1 MWQVQ
6 RDLDTFAG
14 EGLRTLLL
22 TKRELSDETWRRW
35 NKVYQAASVSLN
47 DRDLAL
53 ESAAEEIE
61 VSMEILGSTAIEDK
75 LQIGVPDAI
84 SRLAAAKIKIWVL
97 TGDKEETAINIGFA
111 CQLLDDTMDLTIVN
125 QRSSTDIMRVLKS
138 MQGKIETA
146 RKSMDTIDKKFALV
160 VDGESLIYITR
171 DDELTLLLMN
181 VTRHCVAVIA
191 CRVSPKQ
198 KADVVSL
205 VKVNMIPTPMT
216 LSIGDGANDVPMIQ
230 EAHVGIGISGN
241 EGMQAVRA
249 SDYAIAQF
257 RFLEN
262 LLLQHGRMNYRRI
275 AIVILYSFYK
285 NCVLVTMLFWFNFFN
300 GFSGSALLNGNVQ
313 AMYNVIFT
321 SFPIIVFGIL
331 DRDVEFKSCSKYPL
345 LYQFGQQ
352 KQGFNIR
359 KMVVWMLS
367 GVVHSLALMFI
378 AAHVNLGRIISTDGI
393 NTADR
398 FAFGN
403 QAGNYLVIVVNLKL
417 ILETSYFANVS
428 AAVYLLTMFSYI
440 VIVMI
445 MQAFSPTVFDV
456 SGSGP
461 YSFGVAQ
468 YWLMCA
474 LMGPLALILDLAHMF
489 QQKLFKPNVSDQ
501 VKVHPTPSSSLSP
514 PPSHPLPAG
523 DSAAGSAASHPI
535 AAAGHP
541 ACAAGHEPINSH
553 KSGSRF
559 QEPPFRLWACC

>member
-1 MWQVQ
+1 LITPTFCQVQ
-6 RDLDTFAG
+6 QDLDTFAG

-22 TKRELSDETWRRW
+22 AKRELSDDAWRRW
-35 NKVYQAASVSLN
+35 NKVYEAAAVSFN

-61 VSMEILGSTAIEDK
+61 LGMEILGSTAIEDK

-84 SRLAAAKIKIWVL
+84 SHLAAAKIKIWVL

-125 QRSSTDIMRVLKS
+125 QRSSMEILRVLKS
-138 MQGKIETA
+138 MTTKIESFFKNPET
-146 RKSMDTIDKKFALV
+146 KDKKFALV

-171 DDELTLLLMN
+171 EEELTQMLMS

-198 KADVVSL
+198 KADVVAL
-205 VKVNMIPTPMT
+205 VKNNVIPTPMT

-262 LLLQHGRMNYRRI
+262 LLLQHGRMNYKRI
-275 AIVILYSFYK
+275 AVVILYSFYK

-321 SFPIIVFGIL
+321 SFPIIIYGIL
-331 DRDVEFKSCSKYPL
+331 DRDVEFKSCSKYPI
-345 LYQFGQQ
+345 LYQYGQL
-352 KQGFNIR
+352 KQGFNTR
-359 KMVVWMLS
+359 TMVTWMFL

-378 AAHVNLGRIISTDGI
+378 SAHVSLGRIISSDGI
-393 NTADR
+393 NTVDR
-398 FAFGN
+398 FALGN

-417 ILETSYFANVS
+417 VLETSYFTGITS
-428 AAVYLLTMFSYI
+428 AIYGLTMFSFI
-440 VIVMI
+440 IIVMI
-445 MQAFSPTVFDV
+445 MNAFPPTWFDV
-456 SGSGP
+456 SGTGP
-461 YSFGVAQ
+461 YSFGVAV

-474 LMGPLALILDLAHMF
+474 LMGPLALIFDLAYMF
-489 QQKLFKPNVSDQ
+489 QQKLFKPNFSDK
-501 VKVHPTPSSSLSP
+501 VKV
-514 PPSHPLPAG
+514 
-523 DSAAGSAASHPI
+523 
-535 AAAGHP
+535 
-541 ACAAGHEPINSH
+541 
-553 KSGSRF
+553 
-559 QEPPFRLWACC
+559 

>member
-1 MWQVQ
+1 M
-6 RDLDTFAG
+6 DTFAG

-205 VKVNMIPTPMT
+205 VKANMIPTPMT

-321 SFPIIVFGIL
+321 SFPIIAFGIL

-417 ILETSYFANVS
+417 ILETSYFVNVS

-501 VKVHPTPSSSLSP
+501 VKVHPTLSCSLTP

>member
-1 MWQVQ
+1 MQ

-22 TKRELSDETWRRW
+22 AKRELSDETWRRW
-35 NKVYQAASVSLN
+35 NKIYEAASVSLN

-53 ESAAEEIE
+53 ESAAEDVE

-84 SRLAAAKIKIWVL
+84 SHLAAAKIKIWVL

-125 QRSSTDIMRVLKS
+125 QRSSIEILRVFKNMSAKIEKALKS
-138 MQGKIETA
+138 EDKRET
-146 RKSMDTIDKKFALV
+146 KFALV
-160 VDGESLIYITR
+160 VDGESLLFITR
-171 DDELTLLLMN
+171 EEELTQLMMD

-205 VKVNMIPTPMT
+205 VKTNMVPTPMT

-275 AIVILYSFYK
+275 AVVILYSFYK

-321 SFPIIVFGIL
+321 SFPIIVYGVL
-331 DRDVEFKSCSKYPL
+331 DRDVEFKSCSRFPV
-345 LYQFGQQ
+345 LYEVGQ
-352 KQGFNIR
+352 KKEGFNV
-359 KMVVWMLS
+359 KQMVTWMLL
-367 GVVHSLALMFI
+367 GVIHSLALMFI
-378 AAHVNLGRIISTDGI
+378 SAHVSLGRIFSSDGI
-393 NTADR
+393 NTVDR

-403 QAGNYLVIVVNLKL
+403 AVGNYLVIVVNIKL
-417 ILETSYFANVS
+417 ILETSYFS
-428 AAVYLLTMFSYI
+428 AITALVYGLTMFSFI

-445 MQAFSPTVFDV
+445 LNYFPATIFDV
-456 SGSGP
+456 SGTGSF
-461 YSFGVAQ
+461 SFGTAKYVSNAFPSVIFCDTLVR

-474 LMGPLALILDLAHMF
+474 LIGPLALIIDFVYLF

-501 VKVHPTPSSSLSP
+501 VKV
-514 PPSHPLPAG
+514 
-523 DSAAGSAASHPI
+523 
-535 AAAGHP
+535 
-541 ACAAGHEPINSH
+541 
-553 KSGSRF
+553 
-559 QEPPFRLWACC
+559 

>member
-1 MWQVQ
+1 MQ
-6 RDLDTFAG
+6 RDLDTFAS

-22 TKRELSDETWRRW
+22 AKRELSDEAWRRW

-53 ESAAEEIE
+53 ESAAEEVEI
-61 VSMEILGSTAIEDK
+61 SMEILGSTAIEDK

-125 QRSSTDIMRVLKS
+125 QRSSTDILRVLKA
-138 MQGKIETA
+138 MQNKIETA
-146 RKSMDTIDKKFALV
+146 RKSMDTFEQKFALV

-171 DDELTLLLMN
+171 EDELTLLLMN
-181 VTRHCVAVIA
+181 VTRYCVAVIA

-205 VKVNMIPTPMT
+205 VKTNMVPCPMT

-249 SDYAIAQF
+249 ADYAIAQF

-321 SFPIIVFGIL
+321 SFPIIAFGVL
-331 DRDVEFKSCSKYPL
+331 DRDVEFKSCSTYPV
-345 LYQFGQQ
+345 LYQSGQL
-352 KQGFNIR
+352 KEGFNIR
-359 KMVVWMLS
+359 KMTIWMLS

-378 AAHVNLGRIISTDGI
+378 TAHVNLGRIISTDGI

-417 ILETSYFANVS
+417 ILETSYFANIN
-428 AAVYLLTMFSYI
+428 AAVYLLTLFSYI
-440 VIVMI
+440 VIVTI
-445 MQAFSPTVFDV
+445 MQAFPATIFDV

-474 LMGPLALILDLAHMF
+474 LMGPLALILDLAYMF
-489 QQKLFKPNVSDQ
+489 QQKLFKPNTSDQ
-501 VKVHPTPSSSLSP
+501 VKVHPRASSRLHSSP
-514 PPSHPLPAG
+514 PPPPSTSHSPRRRFNCRNRT
-523 DSAAGSAASHPI
+523 I
-535 AAAGHP
+535 AARRR
-541 ACAAGHEPINSH
+541 
-553 KSGSRF
+553 SRSA
-559 QEPPFRLWACC
+559 RLRSRP

>member
-1 MWQVQ
+1 
-6 RDLDTFAG
+6 LDTFAG

-61 VSMEILGSTAIEDK
+61 GSMEILGSTAIEDK

-125 QRSSTDIMRVLKS
+125 QRSSTDIMRVLRS

-160 VDGESLIYITR
+160 VDGESLIYITS

-321 SFPIIVFGIL
+321 SFPIIAFGIL

-474 LMGPLALILDLAHMF
+474 LMGPLALILDLAYMF

-501 VKVHPTPSSSLSP
+501 VKVHPTPSCSLTP
-514 PPSHPLPAG
+514 PPSHPLPTG

-553 KSGSRF
+553 KSGGRF

>member
-1 MWQVQ
+1 M
-6 RDLDTFAG
+6 DTFAG

-125 QRSSTDIMRVLKS
+125 QRSSTDIMRVLRS

-321 SFPIIVFGIL
+321 SFPIIAFGIL

-501 VKVHPTPSSSLSP
+501 VKVHPTLSCSLTP

>member
-1 MWQVQ
+1 MAFFQVQ
-6 RDLDTFAG
+6 RELDVFAG

-22 TKRELSDETWRRW
+22 AKRELSDETWRRW
-35 NKVYQAASVSLN
+35 NKVYEAASVSLT

-53 ESAAEEIE
+53 EAAAEEIE
-61 VSMEILGSTAIEDK
+61 ISMEILGSTAIEDK

-84 SRLAAAKIKIWVL
+84 SHLAAAKIKIWVL

-125 QRSSTDIMRVLKS
+125 QRSSVEILHVLKIMS
-138 MQGKIETA
+138 AKIETA
-146 RKSMDTIDKKFALV
+146 LKNVEASQKKFALV

-171 DDELTLLLMN
+171 DTELTQILMD

-198 KADVVSL
+198 KADVVAL
-205 VKVNMIPTPMT
+205 VKTNMVPTPMT

-262 LLLQHGRMNYRRI
+262 LLLQHGRMNYNRI
-275 AIVILYSFYK
+275 AVVILYSFYK

-321 SFPIIVFGIL
+321 SFPVIIYGIL
-331 DRDVEFKSCSKYPL
+331 DRDVEFKSCSKFPI
-345 LYQFGQQ
+345 LYQAGQL
-352 KQGFNIR
+352 KQGFNVRRMTI
-359 KMVVWMLS
+359 WMLS
-367 GVVHSLALMFI
+367 GVIHSLALMFI
-378 AAHVNLGRIISTDGI
+378 SAHVSLGAVISADGV
-393 NTADR
+393 NTVDR

-417 ILETSYFANVS
+417 IMETSYFTGITS
-428 AAVYLLTMFSYI
+428 LIYGLTMFSFI
-440 VIVMI
+440 VIVMLLN
-445 MQAFSPTVFDV
+445 AFPPTVFDV
-456 SGSGP
+456 SGSGSF
-461 YSFGVAQ
+461 SFGVAN

-474 LMGPLALILDLAHMF
+474 LMGPLALILDLAYMF
-489 QQKLFKPNVSDQ
+489 QQKLFKPNASDQ
-501 VKVHPTPSSSLSP
+501 VKVRSNHTFPHLLHCPLSLCLSRHQSPSGCRRFNFRHP
-514 PPSHPLPAG
+514 
-523 DSAAGSAASHPI
+523 
-535 AAAGHP
+535 
-541 ACAAGHEPINSH
+541 
-553 KSGSRF
+553 
-559 QEPPFRLWACC
+559 